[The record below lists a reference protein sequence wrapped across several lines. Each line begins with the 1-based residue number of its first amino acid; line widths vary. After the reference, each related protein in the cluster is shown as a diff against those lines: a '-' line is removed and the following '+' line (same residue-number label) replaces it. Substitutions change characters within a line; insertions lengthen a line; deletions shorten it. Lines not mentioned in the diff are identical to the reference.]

1 MIKFLLFLFFCSILY
16 SSIHAQA
23 NKIQPPKD
31 AKNYVEVDDDDHDF
45 GQILYGKPVSYTVH
59 IQNIGK
65 DTLTLS
71 NVQVS
76 CGCTVPTWRR
86 GPYAPRD
93 TFSIQ
98 VAFNGYTE
106 GRFNKTLTLLFN
118 NDIVKILRFE
128 GDGQKQLKQST
139 SVEDDG
145 DEDEEG
151 TTSAIRRQDF
161 DLLKKML

>member
-1 MIKFLLFLFFCSILY
+1 MIKLIL
-16 SSIHAQA
+16 SFVICAFVGLNVHAQM

-45 GQILYGKPVSYTVH
+45 GQIQYGKGVSYTVH

-65 DTLTLS
+65 DSLTLS

-76 CGCTVPTWRR
+76 CGCTVPTWKR

-98 VAFNGYTE
+98 VAFNGYSE
-106 GRFNKTLTLLFN
+106 GKFNKTLTLLFN

-128 GDGQKQLKQST
+128 GDGIKNFKPST
-139 SVEDDG
+139 SVNNDDN
-145 DEDEEG
+145 DEDEG
-151 TTSAIRRQDF
+151 STSAIQRVEV
-161 DLLKKML
+161 LKYM